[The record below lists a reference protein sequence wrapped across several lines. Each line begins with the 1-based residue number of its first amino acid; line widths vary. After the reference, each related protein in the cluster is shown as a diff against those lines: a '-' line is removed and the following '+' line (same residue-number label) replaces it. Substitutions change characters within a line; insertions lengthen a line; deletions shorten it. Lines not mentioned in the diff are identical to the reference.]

1 MSRRTGEKILAYPV
15 PVPKIGMD
23 KDDDVRQ
30 ELDNLESEH

>member
-1 MSRRTGEKILAYPV
+1 MSRRTGVKILAY

-30 ELDNLESEH
+30 ESDNLESEH